1 MSAGLMVA
9 ESRGVCVNYGA
20 VRALDGVSMAV
31 SRGEFVAVLGP
42 NGSGKSSLLRC
53 LAGLLIPDAGA
64 VFLNAQPMSGL
75 TAIERARAVAFAP
88 QSLESLPGV
97 SAFEFVLSGR
107 YAHLGRWR
115 LFSEQDRAAAREA
128 LRQTDAL
135 QFEQRPMG
143 GMSGGERQRVV
154 LARALCQQTP
164 LIVLDEPTSAL
175 DLQHQLKLCGLMREL
190 VRLKQR
196 TLVVATH
203 DLNLASQFAD
213 RIVLLKLGRVAG
225 EGSPEQVLTESRL
238 RDVYEVDVA
247 RGYFE
252 ETLDGRARPWVLP
265 WARKPASDKIM

>member
-1 MSAGLMVA
+1 MSAPPPVA
-9 ESRGVCVNYGA
+9 EARELGVSYGA
-20 VRALDGVSMAV
+20 VRALDGVSV
-31 SRGEFVAVLGP
+31 SVAPGEFVAVLGP

-53 LAGLLIPDAGA
+53 LAGLLTPNSGT
-64 VFLNAQPMSGL
+64 VFLNGQPANGL
-75 TAIERARAVAFAP
+75 TANGRARTVAFAP

-115 LFSEQDRAAAREA
+115 LFSEQDRAAARDA
-128 LRQTDAL
+128 LARTDAL
-135 QFEQRPMG
+135 QFERRAMSA
-143 GMSGGERQRVV
+143 MSGGERQRVV

-175 DLQHQLKLCGLMREL
+175 DLKHQLKLCGLMREL
-190 VRLKQR
+190 ASAKNR

-213 RIVLLKLGRVAG
+213 RILLLKQGRVAG
-225 EGSPEQVLTESRL
+225 EGSPEQVLTGPRL
-238 RDVYEVDVA
+238 KEVYEIEIA

-252 ETLDGRARPWVLP
+252 ETLDGSARPWVLP
-265 WARKPASDKIM
+265 WARKPSKNSEM